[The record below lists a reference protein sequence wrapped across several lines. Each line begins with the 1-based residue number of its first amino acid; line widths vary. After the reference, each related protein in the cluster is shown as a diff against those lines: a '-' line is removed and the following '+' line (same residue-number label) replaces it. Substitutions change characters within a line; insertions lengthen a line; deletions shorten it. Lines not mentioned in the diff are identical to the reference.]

1 MKPFGRRSI
10 TRFMILLLSA
20 LIALSGCESS
30 PQDKM
35 REARGAILSG
45 NADLAEERLQEVLAA
60 GSEPFEARRLMASV
74 HVIRGDFEKAEEALQ
89 ALWAESGLDGE
100 GLDETQRRQRSL
112 LRDQFNELYRRW
124 IDALDPAG
132 QPELFETVAR
142 KGLER
147 DRANARLNALLVDFY
162 NERADRFVER
172 NEKVRAAEELEKI
185 DGLRAF
191 RDVRRGARE
200 RAANLRR
207 EAFGAETRARFEEKI
222 QPDLMENDSFDAG
235 RERIRL
241 SVSQSVDRRLDPAN
255 DQARIQARTIATRSI
270 APTIAQLAIS
280 LTEIPFEEVDLSALN
295 MPEMSVEEE
304 NFRRG
309 SYEMVVVIG
318 LENLITM
325 AFDYAEHART
335 RSEEEPEEEAG
346 EEVAQGEEEAQ
357 AQEGEEE
364 AGED

>member
-1 MKPFGRRSI
+1 MKPFSGRSM
-10 TRFMILLLSA
+10 TSFFVLLLSA
-20 LIALSGCESS
+20 LVVLGGCESS

-45 NADLAEERLQEVLAA
+45 NADLAEERLQEVMAA
-60 GSEPFEARRLMASV
+60 GTEPFETRRLMASV
-74 HVIRGDFEKAEEALQ
+74 HVLRGEFEKAEEALRR
-89 ALWAESGLDGE
+89 LWTEQGLDGE

-124 IDALDPAG
+124 VDSLDPGAD
-132 QPELFETVAR
+132 PELFEEVVL
-142 KGLER
+142 KGLDR
-147 DRANARLNALLVDFY
+147 DRSNARFNAMLVDFY

-200 RAANLRR
+200 RAANLRH
-207 EAFGAETRARFEEKI
+207 EAFGAQARARFVEEV
-222 QPDLMENDSFDAG
+222 QPGLMESESFDAG
-235 RERIRL
+235 KETVRL
-241 SVSQSVDRRLDPAN
+241 QVNQSVDRRLDPES
-255 DQARIQARTIATRSI
+255 DEARIQARTIATRSI

-280 LTEIPFEEVDLSALN
+280 LTEIPFEEVDLSKLN
-295 MPEMSVEEE
+295 MPEMSVEGE

-309 SYEMVVVIG
+309 SYEMVVVIK
-318 LENLITM
+318 LENLIRM

-335 RSEEEPEEEAG
+335 RPEESP
-346 EEVAQGEEEAQ
+346 EEVAQGEGDAEAQ
-357 AQEGEEE
+357 ESEEKAGEE
-364 AGED
+364 